1 MLNKPSIINGGF
13 FEDSR
18 GRLDY
23 VNDLDLSKIKRM
35 YFTTNTEVG
44 FFRGWQGHKIESR
57 WFFCVKGSFEVK
69 LVEIDDWDNPSDIL
83 DPKVYI
89 LEEKKTQVL
98 YIPKGY
104 VNGFS
109 SLEKSSKLMILSNF
123 NLGENNNDDVRFE
136 SNKWQIEK

>member
-1 MLNKPSIINGGF
+1 MAFL
-13 FEDSR
+13 ED
-18 GRLDY
+18 G
-23 VNDLDLSKIKRM
+23 KAIKLK
-35 YFTTNTEVG
+35 VDG
-44 FFRGWQGHKIESR
+44 
-57 WFFCVKGSFEVK
+57 FFCVKGSFEVK

-83 DPKVYI
+83 EPKVYI
-89 LEEKKTQVL
+89 LEEKKPQVL
-98 YIPKGY
+98 YIPNGY

>member
-1 MLNKPSIINGGF
+1 MLNKLSIINGGF

-44 FFRGWQGHKIESR
+44 YFRGWQGHKIESR

-83 DPKVYI
+83 DPKVHI
-89 LEEKKTQVL
+89 LEEEKPQVL
-98 YIPKGY
+98 YIPNGY

-123 NLGENNNDDVRFE
+123 NLGENTNDDVRFE

>member
-1 MLNKPSIINGGF
+1 MLNKSLITNGGF

-23 VNDLDLSKIKRM
+23 INNFDLSKTKRM
-35 YFTTNTEVG
+35 YFTTNVEVG

-69 LVEIDDWDNPSDIL
+69 LIQIDDWDNPSAIL
-83 DPKVYI
+83 EPKVYN
-89 LEEKKTQVL
+89 LDEKNPQVL
-98 YIPKGY
+98 YIPNGY
-104 VNGFS
+104 LNGFS
-109 SLEKSSKLMILSNF
+109 SLEKSSKLMILSNY
-123 NLGENNNDDVRFE
+123 NLGENSNDDFRFE

>member
-1 MLNKPSIINGGF
+1 MQNKSSIINGGF

>member
-1 MLNKPSIINGGF
+1 MQNKSSIINGGF

-23 VNDLDLSKIKRM
+23 VNDLDLSKIKRI

-83 DPKVYI
+83 EPKVYI

-98 YIPKGY
+98 YIPNGY

>member
-1 MLNKPSIINGGF
+1 MLNKSSIINGGF

-23 VNDLDLSKIKRM
+23 VNDLDLSKIKRI

-83 DPKVYI
+83 EPKVYI
-89 LEEKKTQVL
+89 LEEKKPQVL
-98 YIPKGY
+98 YIPNGY

>member
-1 MLNKPSIINGGF
+1 MQNKSSIINGGF

-23 VNDLDLSKIKRM
+23 VNDLDLSKIKRI
-35 YFTTNTEVG
+35 YFTTNTVVG

-83 DPKVYI
+83 EPKVYI
-89 LEEKKTQVL
+89 LEEKKPQVL
-98 YIPKGY
+98 YIPNGY